1 MEVLGSDLTCLTATS
16 TRATQSHCFPHLPHS
31 QPASGLRRQPELCQQ
46 AAGVLIRVAVQAAW
60 FRGDMQGM

>member
-1 MEVLGSDLTCLTATS
+1 VRYRGLIHRLL
-16 TRATQSHCFPHLPHS
+16 RS

-46 AAGVLIRVAVQAAW
+46 AAGVMIRLLMHAAW